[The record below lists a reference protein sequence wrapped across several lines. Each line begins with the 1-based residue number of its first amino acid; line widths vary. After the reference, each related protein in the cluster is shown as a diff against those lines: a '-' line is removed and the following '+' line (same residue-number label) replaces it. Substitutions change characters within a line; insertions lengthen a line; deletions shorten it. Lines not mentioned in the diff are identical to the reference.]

1 MSQAKRKLV
10 VLATAE
16 NGQGGIASVIKT
28 YRAAGLFERWPIVH
42 LATHVTGSRWQKLKA
57 MLGGWV
63 GFLRLLWLE
72 RSIGAVHAHTA
83 SNASY
88 WRKFPFLLLCRAC
101 GVPYLLHVHG
111 AGFIGFYAQ
120 RSSALGRWLIRYGL
134 RHADEVIAL
143 SSQWATDLAHIEP
156 QAKVVRIYNPI
167 AEVELP
173 QGERQR
179 DCILFLGEVGKRK
192 GVFELISALA
202 VVLPR
207 RPGTRLW
214 IGGLGDIEGARQH
227 AEQLGVGSAIEWL
240 GWVVGAQ
247 KQQLLSTA
255 TVLALPSYNEGLPMS
270 ILEALSFGVPV
281 VSTTVGGIP
290 DALGEDGAI
299 CLVEP
304 GNVEAL
310 AAALLRVLDSDELQ
324 GALAERGRERVKA
337 HFSTSVVMSQLDGVY
352 QRLLAR

>member
-1 MSQAKRKLV
+1 MKQRKSLLI
-10 VLATAE
+10 LATAE
-16 NGQGGIASVIKT
+16 NGKGGIASVIKT
-28 YRAAGLFERWPIVH
+28 YRESGLFARWPLEH
-42 LATHVTGSRWQKLKA
+42 LATHVNGSSWQKLRTFVFA
-57 MLGGWV
+57 LLH
-63 GFLRLLWLE
+63 FAARLLFK
-72 RSIGAVHAHTA
+72 RDVAAVHIHTA

-88 WRKFPFLLLCRAC
+88 WRKLPFLLLCRAC
-101 GVPYLLHVHG
+101 RVPYLLHVHG
-111 AGFIGFYAQ
+111 AGFIVFYEN
-120 RSSALGRWLIRYGL
+120 RSGALGQWLIRYGL

-143 SSQWATDLAHIEP
+143 SSQWAADLARIEP

-167 AEVELP
+167 AEVEALKA
-173 QGERQR
+173 ERKH

-202 VVLPR
+202 EILPR
-207 RPGTRLW
+207 RAGTKLW
-214 IGGLGDIEGARQH
+214 IGGLGDIEGAKLH
-227 AEQLGVGSAIEWL
+227 AQKLGVSESIEWL
-240 GWVVGAQ
+240 GWVVGPQ

-290 DALGEDGAI
+290 DALGEDGGT

-304 GNVEAL
+304 GDVSAL
-310 AAALLRVLDSDELQ
+310 ASALLRVLESDELQ
-324 GALAERGRERVKA
+324 LALAERGRRRVKE
-337 HFSTSVVMSQLDGVY
+337 HFSTTVVMSQLDGVY